1 MQVRQKGLWVI
12 QGRLASADRE
22 TLRAGY
28 HIRCVLELQGVAR
41 VMRGAGPQRDIA
53 DSHVRSATGTSVAA
67 AASAPATPATAA

>member
-1 MQVRQKGLWVI
+1 MRQKGLRVI

-41 VMRGAGPQRDIA
+41 VMRGAGPQVDLTA
-53 DSHVRSATGTSVAA
+53 SHVRSATRTSVAA
-67 AASAPATPATAA
+67 ATSAPAAPATAA